1 MSTNSSKG
9 CWQTKVPRRCGGSGP
24 RMEVEGEDARSSGEI
39 LAEVGREPDVG
50 RVEEASLAFHRQPGR
65 FEDPGAPSARTDDEP

>member
-1 MSTNSSKG
+1 
-9 CWQTKVPRRCGGSGP
+9 
-24 RMEVEGEDARSSGEI
+24 MEVEGEDARSSGEI